1 MKKILLVGIVSL
13 LAGCSS
19 TSVRTERYISVAC
32 QVLPTGV
39 QTCQVTETWEG
50 GTGTAVKTKD

>member
-1 MKKILLVGIVSL
+1 MKLIAIGILVL

-19 TSVRTERYISVAC
+19 TSVRTERHISVAC
-32 QVLPTGV
+32 QLLPTGV
-39 QTCQVTETWEG
+39 QTCQVSETWEG